1 MVQKVKGWGIRM
13 NLKQL
18 ESFVLIIESRSFS
31 QAAQKLFLTQPTIS
45 SHISLLEK
53 ELKTQLLIRTTKDV
67 YPTEDGKKLYT
78 YAKQILR
85 LQKSI
90 LEEFNVNSEEG
101 NMLTVGASS
110 IPEQYILPVVLPKYI
125 RKNKME
131 FKIEQGDSGQ
141 VIDKILNKEVEIGVV
156 GTEIEN
162 SKLIFEP
169 FYKDKLVLITPV
181 TEKYL
186 KMKKEGFHIRD
197 LLKEPIIMRE
207 EGSGTRKEIN
217 AFLKS
222 QKLGIS
228 DLNIIATLNSIEAI
242 KRSVQNKMGISIMS
256 NLAAKDFVKDNKVL
270 AFDFEETNM
279 YRNLYIVRNKEMYMS
294 KGALKFI
301 RFMRDFFEKE
311 TSDETV
317 SYNN

>member
-1 MVQKVKGWGIRM
+1 M

-53 ELKTQLLIRTTKDV
+53 ELNTQLLIRTTKDV

-207 EGSGTRKEIN
+207 EASGTRKEIN